1 MNKKLKELVLL
12 VLTATSVLVILLQYA
27 LPLTQTQTQFIYIFD
42 LIIVGIL
49 AADFYNRARKEE
61 KVFKFILKN
70 FYEIP
75 AMTPL
80 SYLSLLGV
88 KA

>member
-1 MNKKLKELVLL
+1 L

-27 LPLTQTQTQFIYIFD
+27 LPLKQTQTQFIYIFD

-61 KVFKFILKN
+61 KV
-70 FYEIP
+70 
-75 AMTPL
+75 L
-80 SYLSLLGV
+80 SSFSKISMRYLL
-88 KA
+88 